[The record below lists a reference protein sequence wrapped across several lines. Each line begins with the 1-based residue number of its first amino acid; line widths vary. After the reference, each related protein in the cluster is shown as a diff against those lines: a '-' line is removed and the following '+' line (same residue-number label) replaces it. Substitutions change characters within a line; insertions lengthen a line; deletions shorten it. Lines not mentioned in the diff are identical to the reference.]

1 MSKAFTIIKN
11 GVDARLSI
19 VRHNESGFYNIS
31 QTATLVHELKVSEN
45 RNQSENAPQPTD
57 WLRIKDSKE
66 LFAVVAEF
74 QNCNVEDLKFKK
86 LKVRNEYKGTYVHP
100 KVYDMFLAWLDKRYA
115 LLIADV
121 LESHHASA
129 NRALLQEKDD
139 CITRLEKTVA
149 EVRDEARKE
158 RDEARKERIEAR
170 KRDEEQ
176 KAELA
181 KLYSFAKTTV
191 EQVGTANAKL
201 DVIQDELT
209 ETKEEVQLAKTYL
222 VEKSLTSTMNPSDEN
237 DHHCFGVVV
246 RTTGD
251 GIELKYVTGQ
261 KKYVTSRIKKLRTL
275 GYETA
280 ISPFYNANGIDL
292 RQNISSEFIK
302 RRREL
307 LRSINEK
314 IAADDQLFNDA
325 LLDEIR
331 QYNTIHSGSRRT
343 FADEK
348 QSTLFVRARDIPV
361 TFDRLS
367 VTYVTNP
374 HMSYEDVISI
384 ITDVN
389 NATQESPLPSD
400 ASDEE

>member
-11 GVDARLSI
+11 GVDTRLSI

-31 QTATLVHELKVSEN
+31 QTATLVHDLKVADGRS
-45 RNQSENAPQPTD
+45 QLANASLPTD
-57 WLRIKDSKE
+57 WLRTKDSKE
-66 LFAVVAEF
+66 LFTAVADE
-74 QNCNVEDLKFKK
+74 NNLNVEDLKFKK
-86 LKVRNEYKGTYVHP
+86 LKVPNNYKGTYVHP
-100 KVYDMFLAWLDKRYA
+100 QIYDHFVAWLDKKYA
-115 LLIADV
+115 IRISNLLR
-121 LESHHASA
+121 SHHSAA

-158 RDEARKERIEAR
+158 RVEAR

-201 DVIQDELT
+201 DVIQDDLT
-209 ETKEEVQLAKTYL
+209 ETKEEVQLAKMYL

-237 DHHCFGVVV
+237 DHHYFGVVV
-246 RTTGD
+246 RTTANGL
-251 GIELKYVTGQ
+251 ELKYATGQ
-261 KKYVTSRIKKLRTL
+261 KKYVTARIKKLRIL
-275 GYETA
+275 GYEIA

-292 RQNISSEFIK
+292 RQNISSEFMK
-302 RRREL
+302 RRGEL

-325 LLDEIR
+325 LLDEIQ

-348 QSTLFVRARDIPV
+348 QTTPFVRVRDIPV
-361 TFDRLS
+361 NFDRLS
-367 VTYVTNP
+367 VTYVENP
-374 HMSYEDVISI
+374 YMSYDDVIGI